1 MAGHSPGVPLH
12 SMTGTPF
19 TFSTMITTRANTEF
33 LPVARLSQPE
43 DQPYWTF
50 WGRWKSNFAEFWS
63 TSPITRMCCC
73 VDPEVHLDAQL
84 RRRQH
89 EAVRESLLYT
99 LDYRGD
105 TSIITATMNDLL
117 DEGHVMLQD
126 AAPIPARSP
135 NLTNPATLGPTF
147 TTLTVYDPATHHA
160 WSQPQMP
167 APVVQ
172 RRRNLTSVKFVP
184 RFTAAVIVELRSR
197 LGQLSESI
205 PGNVLIVEREA
216 LRLMRKYS
224 VREVDAVAH
233 LPSIISCYFRE
244 DLHYRV
250 ETSVS
255 RMSKFQ
261 RWLVGETQPKPS
273 FTPLA

>member
-1 MAGHSPGVPLH
+1 MV
-12 SMTGTPF
+12 
-19 TFSTMITTRANTEF
+19 TTRVNSEF
-33 LPVARLSQPE
+33 LPVTRLSQP
-43 DQPYWTF
+43 DGQPYWTF
-50 WGRWKSNFAEFWS
+50 WDRWKSSFAEFWS
-63 TSPITRMCCC
+63 TSTITRMCCC

-89 EAVRESLLYT
+89 NAVRESLLYT

-126 AAPIPARSP
+126 AAPTPARSP
-135 NLTNPATLGPTF
+135 PTINPATLGPTF
-147 TTLTVYDPATHHA
+147 TTLTVYEPATHHA
-160 WSQPQMP
+160 WSQPQP
-167 APVVQ
+167 APPLDHT
-172 RRRNLTSVKFVP
+172 RRNLTPVKFVP

-197 LGQLSESI
+197 LGQLPESI
-205 PGNVLIVEREA
+205 PGNALIVEREA

-224 VREVDAVAH
+224 VREVDAVTH

-261 RWLVGETQPKPS
+261 RWLVGEAQPKPS